1 MIDTNLI
8 KELREKTGAGIID
21 CKEAIAKASG
31 DLSRA
36 LEYLRLRGMNTV
48 DKKAGRATPEG
59 IIGSYIHHGEKIGVL
74 IEVNCE
80 TDFVA
85 RTGDFKELVKDLSM
99 QIAGVNPP
107 PIYVKQEDVPPEVV
121 QREKELYIGQAKESG
136 KPEAVIQKIAEGRLE
151 KYYNETCLLEQP
163 FIKDPSFKIK
173 DLLSQKI
180 SKLGENISI
189 RRFVRFKAG
198 E

>member
-21 CKEAIAKASG
+21 CKDAITKASG
-31 DLSRA
+31 DLSKA
-36 LEYLRLRGMNTV
+36 VEYLRVRGMSLV

-85 RTGDFKELVKDLSM
+85 RTQDFKELIKDLSM
-99 QIAGVNPP
+99 QIAGANPS
-107 PIYVKQEDVPPEVV
+107 PIYVKKEDIPPEVI
-121 QREKELYIGQAKESG
+121 EKERELYIAQARESE
-136 KPEAVIQKIAEGRLE
+136 KPEAVVQKIAEGRLE
-151 KYYNETCLLEQP
+151 KFYSDTCLPEQP

-173 DLLSQKI
+173 DLLAQKI
-180 SKLGENISI
+180 SKLGENISV
-189 RRFVRFKAG
+189 RRFVRFKVG